1 MSCPTCGHAR
11 TISSASGRRKCLG
24 PDHTGARTYN
34 AELEVTDAA
43 EAAEARQGH
52 APAHDMVHTVP
63 AGFMVKGVSTAYRED
78 GSISQQ
84 WVKSA
89 MDPAQQAA
97 ILEAARRAFTDT
109 LPQVDARRPEGNRW
123 LRHLMACYPIGDAH
137 IGMLSWAAETG
148 EDWDLSIAERIQCAA
163 MKALVE
169 GAPPA
174 ARAVIVNLGDW
185 FHYDSME
192 PVTARSGHVLD
203 SDGRYAK
210 MIGVGI
216 KVMRQCIESA
226 LAKHREVH
234 VVNVVG
240 NHDDTGALWLA
251 AALAHIY
258 ANEPRVTVEQSPSPF
273 TYFRH
278 GRTLVGCH
286 HGHSCKPDKL
296 PGVMAADRPQDWG
309 ASEFRYWWLGHVHHD
324 SVKEYAGCSVETF
337 GTLAAK
343 DAWANAGGYRARRS
357 MKCIVLHEEHGEVA
371 RHTVHPAMLKA
382 A

>member
-1 MSCPTCGHAR
+1 MNCPHCEGRAKKNGAGRAR
-11 TISSASGRRKCLG
+11 CLECRRSFYV
-24 PDHTGARTYN
+24 DSERRN
-34 AELEVTDAA
+34 ALLE
-43 EAAEARQGH
+43 EAALAKQGH
-52 APAHDMVHTVP
+52 APDHDMHHTVP
-63 AGFMVKGVSTAYRED
+63 AGYLVKGVSTMYD
-78 GSISQQ
+78 GDGNVRAQ

-89 MDPAQQAA
+89 IDPDQQEAILQAA
-97 ILEAARRAFTDT
+97 REAFCTD
-109 LPQVDARRPEGNRW
+109 LPQAEPRKPEGDRW
-123 LRHLMACYPIGDAH
+123 LKHLLAAYPIGDAH

-148 EDWDLSIAERIQCAA
+148 EDWDLAIAERIQCGA
-163 MKALVE
+163 MRALVE
-169 GAPPA
+169 GAPPTA
-174 ARAVIVNLGDW
+174 KAVIINLGDW

-192 PVTARSGHVLD
+192 PVTSRSGHVLD

-216 KVMRQCIESA
+216 KVIRQCIESA
-226 LAKHREVH
+226 LMKHREVH
-234 VVNVVG
+234 VINVVG

-258 ANEPRVTVEQSPSPF
+258 EREPRVTVEQSPAPF

-286 HGHSCKPDKL
+286 HGHSCKADKL

-309 ASEFRYWWLGHVHHD
+309 ATEHRYWWLGHVHHQ
-324 SVKEYAGCSVETF
+324 SVKEYPGVSVETF

-343 DAWANAGGYRARRS
+343 DAYATAGGWRAARN

-371 RHTVHPAMLKA
+371 RHTVNPAMLKA